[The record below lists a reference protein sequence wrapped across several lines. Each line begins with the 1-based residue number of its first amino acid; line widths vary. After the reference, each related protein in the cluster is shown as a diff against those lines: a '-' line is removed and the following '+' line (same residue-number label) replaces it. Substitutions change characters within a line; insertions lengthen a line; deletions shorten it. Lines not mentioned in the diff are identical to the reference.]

1 MKGMRKAPMITRIS
15 PAVSAEETE
24 GKADQPDEHAQQLQQ
39 PTKTPMAAEKMPKIT
54 NLPRKMP
61 RGL

>member
-1 MKGMRKAPMITRIS
+1 MITRIS